1 MATIA
6 NISIDVTKI
15 DKSKLIDG
23 KDGRKYY
30 NMTFSINDSTDQYG
44 NNIQVWEGQS
54 KEERE
59 AKAQRNFLGNGRTV
73 WSGENKPQ
81 QNTTVTQPIESNKNY
96 TPENDQDDLPF

>member
-30 NMTFSINDSTDQYG
+30 NMTFSINDSPDQYG

-59 AKAQRNFLGNGRTV
+59 SKAQRNFLGNGRTV
-73 WSGENKPQ
+73 WTGESNR
-81 QNTTVTQPIESNKNY
+81 QNATVTQPIESNKNY